1 MNVVDSSGWLEYF
14 ADGDNADFFSASI
27 EDTDSLIVPTITLYE
42 VFKRV
47 TLQINE
53 SQGLQA
59 IALMQQGKCVDL
71 NPALAIYAGKLSI
84 QHKLPMADSII
95 LATAYAFQ
103 ATLWTQDKDF
113 EGIPGVNYLR
123 KN

>member
-14 ADGDNADFFSASI
+14 ADGKNADFFSAAV
-27 EDTDSLIVPTITLYE
+27 EDTENLIVPVISLYE

-47 TLQINE
+47 TQQTDE

-71 NPALAIYAGKLSI
+71 NPELAIYAGKLSI

-95 LATAYAFQ
+95 LETAYTFQ

-113 EGIPGVNYLR
+113 EGIPRVNFLH